1 MERRIN
7 REGVWQEAVSAEV
20 LFLSVLRRLLP
31 RPPVSSGERDLPAV
45 CCHQFDSPELLLSVT
60 LHRKAH
66 VRASFSGPELA
77 SVTRISPET

>member
-7 REGVWQEAVSAEV
+7 REGAWQEAVSTEV
-20 LFLSVLRRLLP
+20 LFLSALRRLLP
-31 RPPVSSGERDLPAV
+31 RPPVSSGEREPAV
-45 CCHQFDSPELLLSVT
+45 CCRQFDSPELLLSVT
-60 LHRKAH
+60 LHREAH